1 VQWIHLHHYSFVLY
15 GALGLTMMAAVCVF
29 LSVEKERQFVVW
41 NEMHQALRWGLTSF
55 LRHGKQFYSS
65 DEADLLLESMGL
77 RKFVSSGTLK
87 VIRDGLTLML
97 LVIIGVRV
105 PAGELVRPLTWLVLF
120 YFTLTPGPGPFYL
133 LLRPLFQRIHRYRV
147 DRDSALLIQLFR
159 NEMRSNVQRSVGSL
173 IRDFRP
179 YMTVIRDDL
188 FWLEHEWQKV
198 DKEKA
203 LSLWERK
210 HPGNPDIRFLG
221 SFLRKLDQIGYAEC
235 AEMLAQ
241 NERTLNR
248 RHATSYMNRMQDLNR
263 FLFIV
268 NASGVLLA
276 CFWFVMAVFA
286 WANDMDAGF

>member
-1 VQWIHLHHYSFVLY
+1 VQWMILHQYAFALY
-15 GALGLTMMAAVCVF
+15 GALGFTMLAAVLVF
-29 LSVEKERQFVVW
+29 ISVEQERQAVVW
-41 NEMHQALRWGLTSF
+41 NEMRQALRWGLTSF
-55 LRHGKQFYSS
+55 FRQGKQFYGSE
-65 DEADLLLESMGL
+65 EADLLLESMGL
-77 RKFVSSGTLK
+77 RKLLSSGTLK
-87 VIRDGLTLML
+87 IIRDGLTVML
-97 LVIIGVRV
+97 LVIVLLRV
-105 PAGELVRPLTWLVLF
+105 PRQELMRPLTWLVLF

-147 DRDSALLIQLFR
+147 NRDTALLIQLFR
-159 NEMRSNVQRSVGSL
+159 NEMRSGVQRSVGSL

-188 FWLEHEWQKV
+188 FWLEHEWQKA

-248 RHATSYMNRMQDLNR
+248 RQVTSYINRMQDVNR
-263 FLFIV
+263 FLFVI
-268 NASGVLLA
+268 NATGVLLA
-276 CFWFVMAVFA
+276 CLWFVMAVFS
-286 WANDMDAGF
+286 WAYDMDAGL